1 MNIDLPSGVED
12 ELRSLAE
19 KQGRDVRALAE
30 EAIRHYLVS
39 AAITDIDADDVAETQ
54 TALVGELP
62 NLMAWEADD
71 A

>member
-1 MNIDLPSGVED
+1 MSIDLPGGVEN

-30 EAIRHYLVS
+30 EAIRQYLVS
-39 AAITDIDADDVAETQ
+39 AAITDLNADDVAETQ

-62 NLMAWEADD
+62 NLMEWKAGDT
-71 A
+71 